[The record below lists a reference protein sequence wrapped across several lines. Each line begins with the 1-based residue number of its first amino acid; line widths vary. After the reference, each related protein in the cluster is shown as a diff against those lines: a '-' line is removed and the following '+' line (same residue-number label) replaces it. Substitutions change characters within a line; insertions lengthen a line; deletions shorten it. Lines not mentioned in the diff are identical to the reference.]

1 MEKESFIFRRAEID
15 DILSVIKLIEN
26 RCLWMKEN
34 GINQWDEEYL
44 KFYNFNY
51 FKERVEKRELFL
63 VENFQKIVGTF
74 VLLEEDERWE
84 NDMPAYY
91 IHNFATDTKIRGI
104 GSEIIEYCE
113 DLCRE
118 NSKKT
123 LRLDCN
129 INNNKLN
136 DYYEKKGFKTVGIC
150 DESPEYVGYKR
161 EKIIF

>member
-1 MEKESFIFRRAEID
+1 MKKESFIFRKAEVY

-34 GINQWDEEYL
+34 KINQWDEEYL

-84 NDMPAYY
+84 NDVPAYY
-91 IHNFATDTKIRGI
+91 IHNFATDTEIRGI

-113 DLCRE
+113 NLCRE
-118 NSKKT
+118 NSKK
-123 LRLDCN
+123 L
-129 INNNKLN
+129 
-136 DYYEKKGFKTVGIC
+136 FV
-150 DESPEYVGYKR
+150 
-161 EKIIF
+161 

>member
-1 MEKESFIFRRAEID
+1 MKKESFIFRKAEVY

-34 GINQWDEEYL
+34 KINQWDEEYL

-74 VLLEEDERWE
+74 VLLEEDERWD
-84 NDMPAYY
+84 NDVPAYY
-91 IHNFATDTKIRGI
+91 IHNFATDTEIKGI

-113 DLCRE
+113 NLCRE

-150 DESPEYVGYKR
+150 DASPEYIGYNR